1 MLKKLALLSI
11 WLALPLC
18 AQTINPNQVRP
29 ATTNGQVLTTVT
41 ANQPPSWQTPAS
53 GVSVATTPPC
63 TVNGGTGPVSSG
75 TATITCVNG
84 IQMKY
89 TPGGS
94 GQHVLVFATSASCS
108 GGSDNTCTYSGFALP
123 SYVVQANVTAVYAIA
138 ISASTDIGGSELEA
152 WQVTGGG
159 AAWTGGQFNLVPG
172 GAATGVWAPGQATV
186 PASPLPTNYSGISFA
201 SEFCCHGDTVSV
213 SMAALD
219 IYYTGTAPP
228 AYNPLL
234 IQSPLNYNP
243 QTNTLSLYS
252 PFDAG
257 YDFGAVNASQVIV
270 PLLVNG
276 PALGDQ
282 MTLIPGHTSTSTT
295 PTVAVTNAALSG
307 AYPIVNQDGSALA
320 VGALVANVP
329 ILMQFD
335 GAKWR
340 LVGSA
345 GSGGAVASVSNVN
358 GSLTISPNIG
368 AVVASLNVGNANTW
382 TATQTFSQIIDTAL
396 VGTATSPVCPNG
408 AGGAL
413 TQSGCTTG
421 NGISSGS
428 GYALPAYGSGAST
441 TLGPSNIT
449 TDSTNNNLIVPGSG
463 TFGSGGSTHGLTFPA
478 GTCSAGVAGSVVYC
492 TDGTNGYA
500 QVNENN
506 TGLVRLCDSTNGV
519 WAAHIDAN
527 ALGTPQYAAG
537 GGTANA
543 QTVTLSPSIS
553 SLSTGVH
560 VRWNPSSSNTG
571 ATTLAV
577 NAISAVSVEKCG
589 SVALAAGDLSSGII
603 ADATYDGTKFQLLNP
618 AAVACAGGA
627 PGVASIT
634 ATAPLT
640 ANGVSGSAQ
649 TGPVTV
655 ACAGGCAGGAAVCST
670 IRQPRTTSSFRSAGS
685 MMIIM
690 H

>member
-1 MLKKLALLSI
+1 M
-11 WLALPLC
+11 
-18 AQTINPNQVRP
+18 
-29 ATTNGQVLTTVT
+29 LTTPI
-41 ANQPPSWQTPAS
+41 ANQAPSWQTPAS

-152 WQVTGGG
+152 WEVTGGG
-159 AAWTGGQFNLVPG
+159 ATWTGGQFNLVPG

-186 PASPLPTNYSGISFA
+186 PASSLPTNYSGISFA

-282 MTLIPGHTSTSTT
+282 MTLIPGYTSTSTT

-335 GAKWR
+335 GTHWR
-340 LVGSA
+340 IVGSA
-345 GSGGAVASVSNVN
+345 SGGAA
-358 GSLTISPNIG
+358 I
-368 AVVASLNVGNANTW
+368 
-382 TATQTFSQIIDTAL
+382 TAL
-396 VGTATSPVCPNG
+396 TGDVNATGPGSAAATVVKVNNGTIPTSQTCVGTNSSG
-408 AGGAL
+408 QFIDG
-413 TQSGCTTG
+413 GCT
-421 NGISSGS
+421 
-428 GYALPAYGSGAST
+428 PA
-441 TLGPSNIT
+441 
-449 TDSTNNNLIVPGSG
+449 
-463 TFGSGGSTHGLTFPA
+463 
-478 GTCSAGVAGSVVYC
+478 
-492 TDGTNGYA
+492 
-500 QVNENN
+500 
-506 TGLVRLCDSTNGV
+506 NGV
-519 WAAHIDAN
+519 QYNPTTTNYIFLSFSGLYDDNH
-527 ALGTPQYAAG
+527 AL
-537 GGTANA
+537 
-543 QTVTLSPSIS
+543 S
-553 SLSTGVH
+553 
-560 VRWNPSSSNTG
+560 
-571 ATTLAV
+571 
-577 NAISAVSVEKCG
+577 SAVPVTSASCVGSSAPYTCTVVTTSAHNLSVG
-589 SVALAAGDLSSGII
+589 SYVDVATITGWLSSGVVTPVQRIFPDHLDWI
-603 ADATYDGTKFQLLNP
+603 HDN
-618 AAVACAGGA
+618 
-627 PGVASIT
+627 SIR
-634 ATAPLT
+634 
-640 ANGVSGSAQ
+640 VS
-649 TGPVTV
+649 
-655 ACAGGCAGGAAVCST
+655 
-670 IRQPRTTSSFRSAGS
+670 
-685 MMIIM
+685 
-690 H
+690 

>member
-1 MLKKLALLSI
+1 MAL
-11 WLALPLC
+11 
-18 AQTINPNQVRP
+18 
-29 ATTNGQVLTTVT
+29 
-41 ANQPPSWQTPAS
+41 
-53 GVSVATTPPC
+53 
-63 TVNGGTGPVSSG
+63 
-75 TATITCVNG
+75 
-84 IQMKY
+84 QMKY

-172 GAATGVWAPGQATV
+172 DAATGVWAPGQATV

-307 AYPIVNQDGSALA
+307 AYPIANQDGSALA

-335 GAKWR
+335 GTHWR
-340 LVGSA
+340 IVGSA
-345 GSGGAVASVSNVN
+345 SGGAA
-358 GSLTISPNIG
+358 
-368 AVVASLNVGNANTW
+368 
-382 TATQTFSQIIDTAL
+382 
-396 VGTATSPVCPNG
+396 
-408 AGGAL
+408 
-413 TQSGCTTG
+413 
-421 NGISSGS
+421 
-428 GYALPAYGSGAST
+428 
-441 TLGPSNIT
+441 
-449 TDSTNNNLIVPGSG
+449 
-463 TFGSGGSTHGLTFPA
+463 
-478 GTCSAGVAGSVVYC
+478 
-492 TDGTNGYA
+492 
-500 QVNENN
+500 
-506 TGLVRLCDSTNGV
+506 
-519 WAAHIDAN
+519 IDAN

-537 GGTANA
+537 GGT
-543 QTVTLSPSIS
+543 VRMLKLRHTLSATHFSCRLRCMFVG
-553 SLSTGVH
+553 SL
-560 VRWNPSSSNTG
+560 RSNTG
-571 ATTLAV
+571 AYNT
-577 NAISAVSVEKCG
+577 CG
-589 SVALAAGDLSSGII
+589 QRHFGCIGRKVRSSCVGGGRPFFRNHCRRNVG
-603 ADATYDGTKFQLLNP
+603 DGTKFQLLNP
-618 AAVACAGGA
+618 AAVACAGGVTR
-627 PGVASIT
+627 VASIT

-640 ANGVSGSAQ
+640 ANGLWRRT
-649 TGPVTV
+649 TGPVTIRLRRWM
-655 ACAGGCAGGAAVCST
+655 CGRWRWYRTSKSIEYDLCCSRGCRNLISS
-670 IRQPRTTSSFRSAGS
+670 TTSSVSIPPATAATCGAVSVRSPR
-685 MMIIM
+685 
-690 H
+690 